1 MTRCDPRVP
10 PTAGDAVLRLGET
23 CAVARPSG
31 ALWLPGPR
39 LLALGDLHLGRSER
53 VARLGGALLPPYE
66 TDETLARL
74 EAETA
79 ATDPAVV
86 ILIGDSFDDDAA
98 AATLGAA
105 ARARLARLA
114 AGRRWVWLA
123 GNHDPAPPGLP
134 GEPARE
140 FVAAGVAFRHVADPS
155 ARGPEVSGHWHPKAT
170 LALRGRR
177 VTRRCFVHEG
187 ARLVLPAFGAY
198 AGGLDVAEAAFD
210 RLFGPGATVLML
222 GRRLTAA
229 PRAALAPRAA

>member
-1 MTRCDPRVP
+1 MSPPRP
-10 PTAGDAVLRLGET
+10 DLARAADGLALALGET
-23 CAVARPSG
+23 LALARPSG
-31 ALWLPGPR
+31 ALWLPGLR
-39 LLALGDLHLGRSER
+39 LLAVGDLHLGRSER

-74 EAETA
+74 EAEIA
-79 ATDPAVV
+79 ATAPAAVV
-86 ILIGDSFDDDAA
+86 LIGDSFDDGAA
-98 AATLGAA
+98 AARLGAD
-105 ARARLARLA
+105 ARARLARFA

-134 GEPARE
+134 GETAPALT
-140 FVAAGVAFRHVADPS
+140 AGGVEFRHIADPAS
-155 ARGPEVSGHWHPKAT
+155 RAPEVSGHYHPKAT

-187 ARLVLPAFGAY
+187 ARLMLPAFGAY
-198 AGGLDVAEAAFD
+198 AGGLDATDPAFD
-210 RLFGPGATVLML
+210 ALFGPRASVLLL